1 MAESRDTPVAA
12 ADLAETASR
21 PAMRWFVASLVL
33 VAVVASLPFW
43 SFINTYLLSVVVR
56 ALLFI
61 AFGQAWNV
69 TAGIGGQLSLGHGVF
84 LGIGAYC
91 TAMLFN
97 WWNIP
102 PWIGV
107 WVGICVGLVA
117 ALAMGGATFRLRGVY
132 FALAT
137 IVVSL
142 GFEELA
148 HYYVALTG
156 GDAGLAVRFVGDS
169 TWAMQSR
176 SPTPFLWLMLAVV
189 VAYYAAT
196 RWLLRSRFGFELQAV
211 RDDQDAAAAVGVD
224 VIRTKYKGFLLS
236 AAMTTFVG
244 AIYVQF
250 YMAIDPDTAFG
261 LTEGIQIQLPALI
274 GGLGSAGGAVIGGAV
289 MILMSE
295 LTNWAGT
302 GIGQEG
308 VDVLAYGVV
317 LLVIVMRAPDGI
329 IGRVLNLGASEG
341 KA

>member
-1 MAESRDTPVAA
+1 VI
-12 ADLAETASR
+12 
-21 PAMRWFVASLVL
+21 
-33 VAVVASLPFW
+33 ASLPFLP
-43 SFINTYLLSVVVR
+43 FINTYLLSVVVR

-61 AFGQAWNV
+61 ALGQAWNV

-84 LGIGAYC
+84 LGIGAYG

-97 WWNIP
+97 RWNVP
-102 PWIGV
+102 PWIAV
-107 WVGICVGLVA
+107 WAGICVALVA
-117 ALAMGGATFRLRGVY
+117 ALAMGAATFRLRGVY

-137 IVVSL
+137 IAVSL
-142 GFEELA
+142 GFQELA
-148 HYYVALTG
+148 HYYIAFTG
-156 GDAGLAVRFVGDS
+156 GDAGLAVRFIGDS
-169 TWAMQSR
+169 AWAIQSR

-189 VAYYAAT
+189 VAFYVAT

-224 VIRTKYKGFLLS
+224 VMRTKLKGFLLS
-236 AAMTTFVG
+236 AAMTAFVG

-261 LTEGIQIQLPALI
+261 LTAGIQIQLPALI
-274 GGLGSAGGAVIGGAV
+274 GGLGTAGGAVIGGAI
-289 MILMSE
+289 MIVISE

-317 LLVIVMRAPDGI
+317 LLFIVVCAPDGI
-329 IGRVLNLGASEG
+329 VGRVLNFGTGGG
-341 KA
+341 KP